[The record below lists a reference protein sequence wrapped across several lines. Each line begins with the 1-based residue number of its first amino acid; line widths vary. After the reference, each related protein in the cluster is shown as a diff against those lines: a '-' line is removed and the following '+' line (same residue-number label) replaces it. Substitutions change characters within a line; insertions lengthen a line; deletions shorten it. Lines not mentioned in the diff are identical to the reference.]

1 MTAILKREFRA
12 YFQNITGWLYVAVVM
27 AVFSLYYVANNLN
40 YGAPQVYY
48 SISGVAF
55 IFLIPVAVL
64 TMRSLSEDRRTKTDQ
79 LILTAPVSV
88 GKIVW
93 AKFLAMVLIH
103 GIVIAGM
110 TVMTLL
116 LDTLGDAPTKQ
127 NLIAVFGF
135 ALYGM
140 TCIAVGLFISSLT
153 ESQIISAVLTFGALF
168 VGYMMSGITQLISSS
183 GNLVTKI
190 LSCYDL
196 RTPLDS
202 FFDGCVSV
210 SGVVYYLSVSLLF
223 VFLTTQS
230 IQKRRWQ
237 MTKNKLSAGVF
248 STGFIAVG
256 IAATVVINLIVSE
269 LPSSLT
275 SIDLTSS
282 KLYSLTQET
291 KDYLKTLD
299 KDITIYVIAGKD
311 SVDSTVS
318 ETLKRYEDG
327 SEHITVEYKDPAQ
340 SPTFYQQF
348 TDSSVSAGSLIVNCG
363 TQSRVIDY
371 NDLFE
376 SDFDYT
382 TYSST
387 VTGYDGE
394 GQITS
399 ALQYVT
405 SDSMPKIYQI
415 QGHGETTLSGNFS
428 KAIEKA
434 NLSSETLNLMDAD
447 AVPEDAQCL
456 IINAPTS
463 DFSEDDA
470 DKVITY
476 LNNGGNLLV
485 TTNSEVT
492 ENLNNFESILSA
504 YGISRQKGMIAE
516 SETSMYYQNPFY
528 LLPDVAGSVFTS
540 GTSGA
545 YIFAPYA
552 EGLTVP
558 EDTDEMTYIALLTT
572 SDSAVLKVDVQNA
585 TSYAYEDGDTKGS
598 FTLGVAAQKTIDEET
613 VSTMVVYSSA
623 VMFTD
628 SADQMVSGNNSTL
641 FASTLGQL
649 TETDDDAAVSVV
661 IPMKEYNVSLLTV
674 PASSQIMLSISFVLL
689 VPLVLVVAGVLIWI
703 KRRKQ

>member
-27 AVFSLYYVANNLN
+27 SVFSLYYVANNLN

-116 LDTLGDAPTKQ
+116 LDRLGDAPTKQ

-202 FFDGCVSV
+202 SFDGCFSV

-492 ENLNNFESILSA
+492 ENMKNFESILSA

-545 YIFAPYA
+545 YNFAPYA

-558 EDTDEMTYIALLTT
+558 EDTDEMTYTALLTT
-572 SDSAVLKVDVQNA
+572 SDSAVLKADVQNA

-613 VSTMVVYSSA
+613 VSTMVVYSAA

-674 PASSQIMLSISFVLL
+674 PASTQIMLSISFVLL

>member
-1 MTAILKREFRA
+1 
-12 YFQNITGWLYVAVVM
+12 
-27 AVFSLYYVANNLN
+27 
-40 YGAPQVYY
+40 
-48 SISGVAF
+48 
-55 IFLIPVAVL
+55 
-64 TMRSLSEDRRTKTDQ
+64 
-79 LILTAPVSV
+79 
-88 GKIVW
+88 
-93 AKFLAMVLIH
+93 
-103 GIVIAGM
+103 
-110 TVMTLL
+110 
-116 LDTLGDAPTKQ
+116 
-127 NLIAVFGF
+127 
-135 ALYGM
+135 
-140 TCIAVGLFISSLT
+140 
-153 ESQIISAVLTFGALF
+153 
-168 VGYMMSGITQLISSS
+168 
-183 GNLVTKI
+183 
-190 LSCYDL
+190 
-196 RTPLDS
+196 
-202 FFDGCVSV
+202 
-210 SGVVYYLSVSLLF
+210 
-223 VFLTTQS
+223 
-230 IQKRRWQ
+230 
-237 MTKNKLSAGVF
+237 
-248 STGFIAVG
+248 
-256 IAATVVINLIVSE
+256 
-269 LPSSLT
+269 
-275 SIDLTSS
+275 
-282 KLYSLTQET
+282 
-291 KDYLKTLD
+291 
-299 KDITIYVIAGKD
+299 
-311 SVDSTVS
+311 
-318 ETLKRYEDG
+318 
-327 SEHITVEYKDPAQ
+327 
-340 SPTFYQQF
+340 
-348 TDSSVSAGSLIVNCG
+348 
-363 TQSRVIDY
+363 
-371 NDLFE
+371 
-376 SDFDYT
+376 
-382 TYSST
+382 
-387 VTGYDGE
+387 
-394 GQITS
+394 
-399 ALQYVT
+399 
-405 SDSMPKIYQI
+405 MPKIYQI

-558 EDTDEMTYIALLTT
+558 EDTDEMTYTALLTT
-572 SDSAVLKVDVQNA
+572 SDSAVLKADVQNA

-613 VSTMVVYSSA
+613 VSTMVVYSAA

-674 PASSQIMLSISFVLL
+674 PASTQIMLSISFVLL